1 MGLCISSSVR
11 LQKAGIQPYYFGIV
25 IYYSGIVPYIDP
37 LTMRITSNTP
47 PLNSITHLP
56 TFAAVTSFTELPRCP
71 PESLHAAS
79 RARRRC

>member
-1 MGLCISSSVR
+1 MIFPHEMGFCISSSVGV
-11 LQKAGIQPYYFGIV
+11 QKAGIQPYYF
-25 IYYSGIVPYIDP
+25 GIVPYIDP

-47 PLNSITHLP
+47 PLNSITHPP